1 MAENWLKFVRDLAVG
16 RDPLAVTERDRRK
29 ERVIKAVGASLEWD
43 VEWPDERIAKH
54 ARNHIAAYAVDLR
67 LSDTE
72 IREMGDSVV
81 WQLRM
86 PSQSTEA

>member
-43 VEWPDERIAKH
+43 VE
-54 ARNHIAAYAVDLR
+54 
-67 LSDTE
+67 
-72 IREMGDSVV
+72 
-81 WQLRM
+81 
-86 PSQSTEA
+86 